1 MAKRAHRALHGPV
14 FGLGFLLVQA
24 VAASAVE
31 SPYVPGQIVVRLAPE
46 ASAQEFITQWDLTLT
61 AQGADGALLCA
72 SAEEDIPGL
81 ANQMRQDAAV
91 VHVEPNYRAESPEAV
106 RQMILAAVGG
116 TMAEFEDQG
125 ASHRIGLPTAHAVTR
140 GAGVV
145 VAVLDTG
152 IDPGHAVWGDRVS
165 PLAYDFVD
173 SDNTP
178 WEHADGLDQDGD
190 GEFDEGY
197 GHGSMV
203 AGIIAL
209 VAPEA
214 TLLPLRVLDSE
225 GRSDVFT
232 IARAIRYA
240 VDSGADVVNMS
251 FGVPGALVTLKA
263 EIERGDALGVVFIGA
278 AGNEDRPAPTYTP
291 ADLTSVIMVTALDES
306 DTKAEFAD
314 YHTKV
319 AIAAPGVG
327 IRSAYPGHEW
337 GLGSG
342 CSFATAF
349 VTGETAL
356 LRSLHP
362 DWNRSMI
369 ESRIAVTATP
379 IDDLPGNQG
388 YAGRLGEGRIDVGGA
403 ITNASDVPASG
414 SAFPTGI
421 TVVPNPSRAQV
432 RFRLGVGLS
441 ASAMEIFDPQGRRVA
456 VLRGKDGQFAWDP
469 HPALP
474 SGSYFARIAG
484 GPSIRFERVR

>member
-1 MAKRAHRALHGPV
+1 MAKRDRGLLCGPIA
-14 FGLGFLLVQA
+14 GLGLLLAQA
-24 VAASAVE
+24 VASSAVE
-31 SPYVPGQIVVRLAPE
+31 SPYVPGEIVLRLAPD
-46 ASAQEFITQWDLTLT
+46 ASVQEFIAHWGLSLTTQSE
-61 AQGADGALLCA
+61 DGTLLCA
-72 SAEEDIPGL
+72 SLEEDIPGL

-125 ASHRIGLPTAHAVTR
+125 ASHRIGLPAAHALTR

-152 IDPGHAVWGDRVS
+152 VDPGHEVWGDRIS

-173 SDNTP
+173 NDNAA
-178 WEHADGLDQDGD
+178 WEEADGLDQDGD
-190 GEFDEGY
+190 GQLDEGY

-251 FGVPGALVTLKA
+251 FGVPGALVTLKS
-263 EIERGDALGVVFIGA
+263 EIERGDALGVVFVGA

-291 ADLTSVIMVTALDES
+291 ADLASVIMVTAVDEA

-349 VTGETAL
+349 VTGEATL

-362 DWNRSMI
+362 EWDRSMI
-369 ESRIAVTATP
+369 ESRIAGSASP

-388 YAGRLGEGRIDVGGA
+388 YAGRLGEGRIDIGGA
-403 ITNASDVPASG
+403 ITNASDAPSSGLELAPAIT
-414 SAFPTGI
+414 AFP
-421 TVVPNPSRAQV
+421 NPGRDQV
-432 RFRLGVGLS
+432 RFRLSPGLA
-441 ASAMEIFDPQGRRVA
+441 ASAMQIFDLQGRRVA
-456 VLRGKDGQFAWDP
+456 LLRGDYGQFTWDP
-469 HPALP
+469 DPAIP
-474 SGSYFARIAG
+474 AGSYFARIPG
-484 GPSIRFERVR
+484 GPSLRIERVR

>member
-1 MAKRAHRALHGPV
+1 MAKRARHSFRGPV
-14 FGLGFLLVQA
+14 AGLGLLLTQMT
-24 VAASAVE
+24 AASAVE

-46 ASAQEFITQWDLTLT
+46 ASAQEFIAIWGLSLT
-61 AQGADGALLCA
+61 AQAEDGSLLC
-72 SAEEDIPGL
+72 SSSTEDIPGL

-116 TMAEFEDQG
+116 TLAEFEDQG
-125 ASHRIGLPTAHAVTR
+125 ASNRIGLGAAHAVTR

-152 IDPGHAVWGDRVS
+152 VDPGHEVWGDRIS

-173 SDNTP
+173 NDTSP

-214 TLLPLRVLDSE
+214 TLLPLRVLDTE

-240 VDSGADVVNMS
+240 VDTGAAVVNMS
-251 FGVPGALVTLKA
+251 FGVPGALVTLKS
-263 EIERGDALGVVFIGA
+263 EIERGDALGVVFVGA

-291 ADLTSVIMVTALDES
+291 ADLASVIMVTALDEA

-327 IRSAYPGHEW
+327 VRSAYPGHEW

-342 CSFATAF
+342 CSFATGF
-349 VTGETAL
+349 VTGEVAL

-362 DWNRSMI
+362 DWNRSTI
-369 ESRIAVTATP
+369 ESRITGSATP
-379 IDDLPGNQG
+379 VDDLPGNQG

-403 ITNASDVPASG
+403 ITTASDAP
-414 SAFPTGI
+414 SAAPVFAPGI
-421 TVVPNPSRAQV
+421 AAYPNPGAGQI
-432 RFRLGVGLS
+432 RFRLGPGLA
-441 ASAMEIFDPQGRRVA
+441 ASTLQIFDPQGRRVA

-474 SGSYFARIAG
+474 AGSYFARIPG
-484 GPSIRFERVR
+484 GPSLRVERVR